1 MPSRAVITGVGHAVP
16 DRVLD
21 NKYFEGIVDTS
32 DEWIV
37 TRTGIK
43 ERRVV
48 EPGTGLSALAV
59 PAARE
64 AMEKAGIGPLDI
76 DVIMVSTVSGD
87 LRFPSTA
94 IYVQAELGAT
104 NAAAFDIGATCAGFL
119 YGLHLAKTFIE
130 AGTYQTILVIGGE
143 ILSSMTD
150 YQDRSTCVLF
160 GDGAGANVVQRSNGE
175 RGILAT
181 HIASDGRLAD
191 LLYSWGAGSK
201 HPMSPEIARGRD
213 HYLKMQG
220 NEVFRHAV
228 RLMANATDIVMEKAG
243 ISSDEIDLFISHQ
256 ANIRIIKALGKKLK
270 LSDEKVFINIE
281 RFGNTSAASIPIAM
295 NEALQTGRLK
305 QGDICVMVSFGGG
318 LTWSSAV
325 VRI

>member
-1 MPSRAVITGVGHAVP
+1 VPSRAVITGVGHAVP

-32 DEWIV
+32 DEWII

-43 ERRVV
+43 ERHVV
-48 EPGTGLSALAV
+48 IPGTGLSELAV

-64 AMEKAGIGPLDI
+64 AMEKAGVGPLDI
-76 DVIMVSTVSGD
+76 DVIIVATVSGD

-130 AGTYQTILVIGGE
+130 AGTYETVLVIGGE

-150 YQDRSTCVLF
+150 YKDRSTCVLF
-160 GDGAGANVVQRSNGE
+160 GDGAGANIVQKSNGE

-191 LLYSWGAGSK
+191 LLYSWGAGSR
-201 HPMSPEIARGRD
+201 HPMSPEIAKGRD

-228 RLMANATDIVMEKAG
+228 RLMADASKLVMEKAG
-243 ISSDEIDLFISHQ
+243 ITSDEIDLFISHQ
-256 ANIRIIKALGKKLK
+256 ANIRIIKALGRKLK
-270 LSDEKVFINIE
+270 LSSDKVFINIE
-281 RFGNTSAASIPIAM
+281 RYGNTSAASIPIAL
-295 NEALQTGRLK
+295 NEAIKTGRLK
-305 QGDICVMVSFGGG
+305 EGEIVVMVSFGGG

-325 VRI
+325 VRL